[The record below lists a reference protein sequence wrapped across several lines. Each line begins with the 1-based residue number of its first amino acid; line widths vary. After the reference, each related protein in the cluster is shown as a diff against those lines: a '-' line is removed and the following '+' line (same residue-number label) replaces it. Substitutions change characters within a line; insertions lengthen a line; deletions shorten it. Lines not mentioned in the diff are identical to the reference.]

1 MKRYLFRAVATFAVL
16 AVSAGRLASG
26 AEGRQGFVVDS
37 PFDLTLGST
46 NYAARLGKAVRSNAS
61 AWYDPATKVTTTNW
75 SAYASVRFAKPYHG
89 ATQAGLQFKGEDREL
104 DSYSFEIGD
113 RKRRI
118 GGTLT
123 VEEAR
128 KIMQEVSDDISKRFG
143 VEVKLDDDDL
153 SDAEIDERIEEKLK
167 KGDGRTRAVNTAF
180 MRRRAH
186 GEREG
191 VGVGYGLA
199 AFVDKNRK
207 CSVHVDVYTSWRP
220 KSKIA
225 SKPVGATA
233 IPGLVSEDEQNK
245 AHEKSRGLRTALGK
259 LFGIDFDSDKDDD
272 MADRM
277 NAPEWTAMESPVA
290 GLDECKPNRS
300 SVVLF
305 RVPFVS
311 YSARRAYPGDVEEAE
326 LQRQAKEVLERIEA
340 AYGEKIPALDAK
352 EGQAELAKVLG
363 GGVPTF
369 GDSRALLGLDKVQTF
384 VGKVGDLAVEIAYAL
399 PRYEKRGDDYRLV
412 RRGTVL
418 LNITQSPIV
427 TSGKTL

>member
-1 MKRYLFRAVATFAVL
+1 MKKHLFRAVATFAVL

-113 RKRRI
+113 SKRRI

-128 KIMQEVSDDISKRFG
+128 KIMQEVSDDISKRLG

-167 KGDGRTRAVNTAF
+167 KGDGRTRAVITAF

-207 CSVHVDVYTSWRP
+207 CSVHVNVYTSWRP

-233 IPGLVSEDEQNK
+233 IPGLVSEDEQKK

-259 LFGIDFDSDKDDD
+259 LFGIDFDSEKDDKGE
-272 MADRM
+272 DRK
-277 NAPEWTAMESPVA
+277 NVQEWTAMESPVA

-340 AYGEKIPALDAK
+340 ANGEKLPAFDAK
-352 EGQAELAKVLG
+352 NGQAELAKVLG

-384 VGKVGDLAVEIAYAL
+384 IGKVGDLAVEIAYAL

>member
-1 MKRYLFRAVATFAVL
+1 MKKHLFRVVATFAVL

-113 RKRRI
+113 SKRRI

-191 VGVGYGLA
+191 GGVGYGLA

-207 CSVHVDVYTSWRP
+207 CSVHVNVYTSWRP

-259 LFGIDFDSDKDDD
+259 LFGIDFDSEKNDKGGG
-272 MADRM
+272 
-277 NAPEWTAMESPVA
+277 SQKCA
-290 GLDECKPNRS
+290 GVDGHGKPCGRS
-300 SVVLF
+300 R
-305 RVPFVS
+305 RV
-311 YSARRAYPGDVEEAE
+311 
-326 LQRQAKEVLERIEA
+326 
-340 AYGEKIPALDAK
+340 
-352 EGQAELAKVLG
+352 QAEPQLG
-363 GGVPTF
+363 GLVPGAVRQLF
-369 GDSRALLGLDKVQTF
+369 GASCISR
-384 VGKVGDLAVEIAYAL
+384 
-399 PRYEKRGDDYRLV
+399 
-412 RRGTVL
+412 RRG
-418 LNITQSPIV
+418 
-427 TSGKTL
+427 GG